1 MRNPENKRRWE
12 DIVTT
17 TKRSLLSILIDDM
30 EEQYQATKISVID
43 TQLRQHLTPKDWET
57 LDRKYKAAVP
67 GQVQRSQR
75 IFPRDRK
82 MAEAK
87 RRNQRGPRNGQQGR
101 PSTFRPRRGDDLSTL
116 AKMLVKQMKASNNK

>member
-1 MRNPENKRRWE
+1 MRNPENKRRWD

-30 EEQYQATKISVID
+30 EEQYQATEAID
-43 TQLRQHLTPKDWET
+43 TQPRQHLTPKDWEEVSAT

-67 GQVQRSQR
+67 GQRSQR

-82 MAEAK
+82 E
-87 RRNQRGPRNGQQGR
+87 NG
-101 PSTFRPRRGDDLSTL
+101 
-116 AKMLVKQMKASNNK
+116 